1 MGKIA
6 GSLVMGACLAGRH
19 KVHLKT
25 DLSPMSTLLQ
35 AANDMSLKKKT
46 QIFFVLNFLLVI
58 IATAGLLYVFV
69 KHSGETIKVI
79 HASLCVIL
87 LLLLSIQA
95 AAMIYFKSNIVK
107 PLAEMQ
113 AASRLMADGHL
124 ETLNHMKRAD
134 EIGYLGENIN
144 DLAVNMQE
152 VLLFVWNHSRLSRD
166 LLENI
171 AGDLNFS
178 LDTEKADSILE
189 NDIQKDITKM
199 HRNNEDLKS
208 IVMSFSY
215 FEIKLED
222 EKMVSDYQQEPGVTF
237 S

>member
-1 MGKIA
+1 VDTIA

-25 DLSPMSTLLQ
+25 DLSPMSNFLQ

-46 QIFFVLNFLLVI
+46 HVFFALNFLLVI
-58 IATAGLLYVFV
+58 IATAGLFYVFV
-69 KHSGETIKVI
+69 KHSGETITIFHV
-79 HASLCVIL
+79 SLCVIL
-87 LLLLSIQA
+87 FLLLSIQA
-95 AAMIYFKSNIVK
+95 AAMIYFKSNIIK
-107 PLAEMQ
+107 PLIEMQ
-113 AASRLMADGHL
+113 TASRLMADGHL
-124 ETLNHMKRAD
+124 EILNNMKRAD
-134 EIGYLGENIN
+134 EIGSLGENIN
-144 DLAVNMQE
+144 DLAINMQE
-152 VLLFVWNHSRLSRD
+152 VLLFVWNHSRLSRN

-171 AGDLNFS
+171 ADNLDFS
-178 LDTEKADSILE
+178 LDSEKSDSIVE
-189 NDIQKDITKM
+189 NNIQKDISKM

-222 EKMVSDYQQEPGVTF
+222 EKMVSDYQQESGVTF

>member
-1 MGKIA
+1 MA
-6 GSLVMGACLAGRH
+6 VRH

-35 AANDMSLKKKT
+35 AANDVSLKKKA
-46 QIFFVLNFLLVI
+46 QLFFVLNFLLTI
-58 IATAGLLYVFV
+58 IAAAGLLYVFV
-69 KHSGETIKVI
+69 KHCDETTKII
-79 HASLCVIL
+79 HASLSVIL
-87 LLLLSIQA
+87 FFLLSVQV
-95 AAMIYFKSNIVK
+95 AAMIYFKSNIIK

-124 ETLNHMKRAD
+124 ETLNYMKRAD
-134 EIGYLGENIN
+134 EIGSLGENIN

-152 VLLFVWNHSRLSRD
+152 VLLFVWNHGQLSRD

-171 AGDLNFS
+171 ANDLNFS
-178 LDTEKADSILE
+178 LETEKPPGSRVE
-189 NDIQKDITKM
+189 NGIQKDISKM
-199 HRNNEDLKS
+199 HRNNEDLKA

-222 EKMVSDYQQEPGVTF
+222 EKMVSDYQQESGVTA

>member
-1 MGKIA
+1 
-6 GSLVMGACLAGRH
+6 MGACLAGRH

-25 DLSPMSTLLQ
+25 DLSPMSNLLQ

-69 KHSGETIKVI
+69 EHSGETIKVI
-79 HASLCVIL
+79 HVVLCMIL
-87 LLLLSIQA
+87 LLLLGIQA
-95 AAMIYFKSNIVK
+95 AGMYYFKSNIIR

-134 EIGYLGENIN
+134 EIGSLGENIN
-144 DLAVNMQE
+144 DLAINMQE

-166 LLENI
+166 ILENI

-178 LDTEKADSILE
+178 LDMEMPDTIVK
-189 NDIQKDITKM
+189 NDIQKDVTQM

>member
-1 MGKIA
+1 
-6 GSLVMGACLAGRH
+6 
-19 KVHLKT
+19 
-25 DLSPMSTLLQ
+25 MSILLQ
-35 AANDMSLKKKT
+35 AANDVSLEKKA
-46 QIFFVLNFLLVI
+46 QLFFVLNFLLTM
-58 IATAGLLYVFV
+58 IAAAGLLYLFFR
-69 KHSGETIKVI
+69 HSGGNSRVI

-87 LLLLSIQA
+87 LFLVSVQVA
-95 AAMIYFKSNIVK
+95 AIMYCKTNIIK
-107 PLAEMQ
+107 PLAEIR

-134 EIGYLGENIN
+134 EIGSLGENIN
-144 DLAVNMQE
+144 DLAINMQE
-152 VLLFVWNHSRLSRD
+152 VLLFVWNHSQLSRD

-171 AGDLNFS
+171 AQDLDFS
-178 LDTEKADSILE
+178 LDTEQSDFNINNS
-189 NDIQKDITKM
+189 IQKDISKM

-222 EKMVSDYQQEPGVTF
+222 EKMVSDYQQESGVTT

>member
-1 MGKIA
+1 MA
-6 GSLVMGACLAGRH
+6 VRH

-35 AANDMSLKKKT
+35 AANDVSLKKKA
-46 QIFFVLNFLLVI
+46 QLFFVLNFLLTM
-58 IATAGLLYVFV
+58 IAAAGFLYVFV
-69 KHSGETIKVI
+69 KHSGETSRII
-79 HASLCVIL
+79 HASLCVTL
-87 LLLLSIQA
+87 FFLLSVQI
-95 AAMIYFKSNIVK
+95 AAMIYFKRNIIT

-124 ETLNHMKRAD
+124 ETLNYMKRAD
-134 EIGYLGENIN
+134 EIGSLGENIN

-152 VLLFVWNHSRLSRD
+152 VLLFVWNHSRLSRE

-171 AGDLNFS
+171 ANDLNFS
-178 LDTEKADSILE
+178 LDTEKPGFKIE
-189 NDIQKDITKM
+189 NGIQKDISKM
-199 HRNNEDLKS
+199 HRNNEDLKA

-222 EKMVSDYQQEPGVTF
+222 EKMVSDYQQESGVTA

>member
-1 MGKIA
+1 MRAVWWKA
-6 GSLVMGACLAGRH
+6 VWAGRH

-25 DLSPMSTLLQ
+25 DLSPMSTLLE
-35 AANDMSLKKKT
+35 AANDVSLRKKVSL
-46 QIFFVLNFLLVI
+46 FFLLNFMLTFI
-58 IATAGLLYVFV
+58 TAAGLLYAFIYHGDETPRIFYGALCAILFV
-69 KHSGETIKVI
+69 
-79 HASLCVIL
+79 
-87 LLLLSIQA
+87 LLSIQA
-95 AAMIYFKSNIVK
+95 AAMLYFLRHIIR
-107 PLAEMQ
+107 PLTEIQ

-124 ETLNHMKRAD
+124 ETSNYVKRSD
-134 EIGYLGENIN
+134 EIGSLGENIN

-152 VLLFVWNHSRLSRD
+152 VLLFVWNHSQSSRD

-171 AGDLNFS
+171 AQNLNFS
-178 LDTEKADSILE
+178 LEKERGGTKIKGGV
-189 NDIQKDITKM
+189 QKDIIKM

-222 EKMVSDYQQEPGVTF
+222 EKMVSDYQQESAVKI

>member
-1 MGKIA
+1 MA
-6 GSLVMGACLAGRH
+6 VRH

-35 AANDMSLKKKT
+35 AANDVSLKKKA
-46 QIFFVLNFLLVI
+46 QLFFVLNFLLTM
-58 IATAGLLYVFV
+58 IAAAGLLYVFF
-69 KHSGETIKVI
+69 KHSGETSRII

-87 LLLLSIQA
+87 FFLLNVQI
-95 AAMIYFKSNIVK
+95 AAMIYFKRNIIK

-124 ETLNHMKRAD
+124 ETLNYMKRAD
-134 EIGYLGENIN
+134 EIGSLGENIN

-171 AGDLNFS
+171 ADDLNFS
-178 LDTEKADSILE
+178 LDMEQSGSGSE
-189 NDIQKDITKM
+189 NGIQKDISKM
-199 HRNNEDLKS
+199 HHNNEDLKS
-208 IVMSFSY
+208 IVLSFSY
-215 FEIKLED
+215 FEIKLEN
-222 EKMVSDYQQEPGVTF
+222 EKMVSDYQQESERRV